1 MPPKACTWCN
11 HRDSA
16 AAEAA
21 AADFHGMDGV
31 NVIGAF
37 QATPALLPLLRRHL
51 GAGIVNVSAIAP
63 VMGRGREERPLTLS
77 APTPPRPG

>member
-1 MPPKACTWCN
+1 MPPKAGTWCN

-16 AAEAA
+16 ATEAA

-37 QATPALLPLLRRHL
+37 QATPALLPLC
-51 GAGIVNVSAIAP
+51 S
-63 VMGRGREERPLTLS
+63 PLTARSRPSL
-77 APTPPRPG
+77 AP